1 MYLNIV
7 LTLILLV
14 FTGNLWA
21 NLGYG
26 TRQEARQQE
35 VIDKQRELN
44 DYMVMLH
51 EEMVRELKRINGG
64 S

>member
-21 NLGYG
+21 NYGYG
-26 TRQEARQQE
+26 TRQEARQEKHLEKQQE
-35 VIDKQRELN
+35 TN

-64 S
+64 N